1 MTVFSRFP
9 ERLQHAIANHLGF
22 ASLRDV
28 QELAGQAILDGKNAV
43 VLAPTA
49 GGKAEASIFPVLA
62 QLLEHPP
69 SGVGAIYVAPIKAL
83 LNNQEVRLGDYTQMV
98 GLDRFV
104 WHGDAGQSQKQAF
117 CREPAALLMTTPES
131 LE

>member
-1 MTVFSRFP
+1 MNVFTRFP

-22 ASLRDV
+22 TSLRDV
-28 QELAGQAILDGKNAV
+28 QEFAGEAILDGKNAV

-49 GGKAEASIFPVLA
+49 GGKTEASMFPILA
-62 QLLEHPP
+62 QLLENPP

-98 GLDRFV
+98 V
-104 WHGDAGQSQKQAF
+104 W
-117 CREPAALLMTTPES
+117 TPSSGMEMRLRAKRNGS
-131 LE
+131 AVNLRRC